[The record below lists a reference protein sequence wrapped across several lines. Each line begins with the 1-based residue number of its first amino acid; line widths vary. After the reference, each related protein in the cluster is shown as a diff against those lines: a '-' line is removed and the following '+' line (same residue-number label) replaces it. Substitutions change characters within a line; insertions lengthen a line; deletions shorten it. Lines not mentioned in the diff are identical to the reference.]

1 MKWEVEIPKD
11 KYYVKV
17 INLKWL
23 LILHAIL
30 LTVLSLMMFGA
41 WSLSH

>member
-17 INLKWL
+17 INIKWL
-23 LILHAIL
+23 LILHGIL
-30 LTVLSLMMFGA
+30 STLLAAMMYGA
-41 WSLSH
+41 WILG

>member
-23 LILHAIL
+23 FILHAGL
-30 LTVLSLMMFGA
+30 SVVLAIMIYGA
-41 WSLSH
+41 WSL